1 MMRMSVITHF
11 RSPKMAFNFLKL
23 VRTLAATSLVAG
35 TGSAWANTSVTNTA
49 GATIRVNPFSITATY
64 DKSSSAAI
72 QANGIGGFSLNDT
85 LRNQNYV
92 NPLDALANYAG
103 TQVSATNAGAGSS
116 STLLNVASGG
126 NAAVLRNATSSL
138 LSVANGNAQLA
149 DIYAVTDTTGTFSL
163 DISSKNADKFTRSNL
178 ISAPTGSS
186 VGVDVSGASTYS
198 VTQQGVAG
206 MTASVLSPT
215 KVELNTD
222 AAGGGSSGQ
231 ISLTSKSLSNGV
243 QESYST
249 SGSVA
254 IDGATAYVKANTT
267 NHIAIN
273 AVNAAITGT
282 QTTGNSTAGNFGTF
296 NNTDIVATS
305 LGNNYVNADGDLVRD
320 QKAVLAAGSYVTKDA
335 TKGATSIKISNDPA
349 DELRKFNKGGADP
362 YATGFAKT
370 TTTGWTFDNASR
382 RWLSPTTTTIT
393 EAAPSVVPTTGA
405 ITLPDYSTQQL
416 TASGVAWVNNNGSSA
431 TQANTNPA
439 LTTTN
444 GINAAKAARG
454 TAAVSNVTISS
465 AAGGGGLN
473 TITAGGFGNTVNLQ
487 TTFDMTVFG
496 R

>member
-1 MMRMSVITHF
+1 
-11 RSPKMAFNFLKL
+11 MAFNFLKL
-23 VRTLAATSLVAG
+23 ARALATASLVSGAG
-35 TGSAWANTSVTNTA
+35 AAYANTSVTNTA
-49 GATIRVNPFSITATY
+49 GATIRINPYSVTATY
-64 DKSSSAAI
+64 DKSSSAAV
-72 QANGIGGFSLNDT
+72 QANGIGGFSLSET
-85 LRNQNYV
+85 LRNQNYI

-103 TQVSATNAGAGSS
+103 TQVTSTTPTAGTS
-116 STLLNVASGG
+116 STLLNVAAGG
-126 NAAVLRNATSSL
+126 NTAVLRGATSSL
-138 LSVANGNAQLA
+138 MSVANGNAQLA

-206 MTASVLSPT
+206 MTAAVLSPT

-231 ISLTSKSLSNGV
+231 ISLTSTSLSNGV

-273 AVNAAITGT
+273 AVNAAIAGS
-282 QTTGNSTAGNFGTF
+282 QTTGNTTSGNFGTF
-296 NNTDIVATS
+296 NNTDIVATT
-305 LGNNYVNADGDLVRD
+305 LGVNYMNTDGDLVRD

-349 DELRKFNKGGADP
+349 DELRTFRTGGADP
-362 YATGFAKT
+362 YSTGFAKT
-370 TTTGWTFDNASR
+370 STTGWTYNNATR
-382 RWLSPTTTTIT
+382 RWMPPTTTTVT

-431 TQANTNPA
+431 TQANTNTA
-439 LTTTN
+439 LTTST
-444 GINAAKAARG
+444 GQSAARTARG
-454 TAAVSNVTISS
+454 TAAVSNVNINS